1 MYLTRTIEEP
11 LLRAL
16 AEFPVVTL
24 TGPRQ
29 SGKTTLARHV
39 AGDRFRYVSLEPPD
53 VRETAATDPRGFLRR
68 NPPPIIVDEAQYVP
82 DLFPY
87 IQEQIDADRSRPGQY
102 LLTGSQNFLLS
113 EKITESLAG
122 RTAVLHLLSLSNREI
137 RQRPELPPV
146 WERARVDDAPPCLP
160 DDEFWAG
167 MLRGSFPEP
176 VSAPQ
181 RRIDAWYRAFVQT
194 YLERDVR
201 NIRQIGD
208 LTQFQTFLRA
218 LAARNGQLLN
228 LSALGRDLG
237 LASNTVRAWISIL
250 EASFQV
256 RLVRPWFVNA
266 GKRLV
271 KSPKL
276 YFLDAG
282 LVLYLTGITSPDQAA
297 GGPTAGSLL
306 ETIVFGELL
315 RVFEHR
321 GAEPRIWFWRT
332 SDAHEVDF
340 LVEHEGRLIPF
351 EVKLTATPN
360 LRMASGIE
368 LLRSRLPERI
378 EPGWLVCRGAGS
390 RALSD
395 NVRTLPIEW
404 V

>member
-1 MYLTRTIEEP
+1 
-11 LLRAL
+11 
-16 AEFPVVTL
+16 
-24 TGPRQ
+24 
-29 SGKTTLARHV
+29 
-39 AGDRFRYVSLEPPD
+39 

-68 NPPPIIVDEAQYVP
+68 NPPPVIVDEAQYVP

-87 IQEQIDADRSRPGQY
+87 IQERIDADRSRPGQY

-122 RTAVLHLLSLSNREI
+122 RTAVLHLLSLSIREI
-137 RQRPELPPV
+137 RQCPELPPV
-146 WERARVDDAPPCLP
+146 WNRKHIDDAPACLP
-160 DDEFWAG
+160 DPEFWSAV
-167 MLRGSFPEP
+167 LRGSFPEP
-176 VSAPQ
+176 VINPQ
-181 RRIDAWYRAFVQT
+181 RRIEAWYRAFVQT

-201 NIRQIGD
+201 SLRHIGD
-208 LTQFQTFLRA
+208 LTQFQIFLRA

-237 LASNTVRAWISIL
+237 LVSNTVRAWISIL

-256 RLVRPWFVNA
+256 RLVRPWFVNV

-276 YFLDAG
+276 YFLDPG
-282 LVLYLTGITSPDQAA
+282 LVLYLTGITAPEQAA
-297 GGPTAGSLL
+297 GGPTAGTLL

-315 RVFEHR
+315 RIFEHR

-332 SDAHEVDF
+332 SDGHEVDF
-340 LVEHEGRLIPF
+340 LVEDEGRLFPF
-351 EVKLTATPN
+351 EVKLTATPS

-368 LLRSRLPERI
+368 LLRSRIPDRI
-378 EPGWLVCRGAGS
+378 EPGWLVCRSDVS

-395 NVRTLPIEW
+395 NVRTLPVEW

>member
-1 MYLTRTIEEP
+1 MYLERTIEGP
-11 LLRAL
+11 LLQAL
-16 AEFPVVTL
+16 AEFPAVTV

-39 AGDRFRYVSLEPPD
+39 AGDDWRYVSLEPPD

-68 NPPPIIVDEAQYVP
+68 NPSPLIVDEAQYVP

-87 IQEQIDADRSRPGQY
+87 IQERIDADRERSGRY

-137 RQRPELPPV
+137 RRRPDLPPV
-146 WERARVDDAPPCLP
+146 WERERVDAAPGCLT
-160 DDEFWAG
+160 DEEFWAAA
-167 MLRGSFPEP
+167 LRGTFPEP
-176 VSAPQ
+176 VTTP
-181 RRIDAWYRAFVQT
+181 RRDISTWYRSFVQT

-237 LASNTVRAWISIL
+237 LASNTVRAWLSIL

-271 KSPKL
+271 KSPKI
-276 YFLDAG
+276 YFLDPG
-282 LVLYLTGITSPDQAA
+282 LVLYLTGITAPEQAA
-297 GGPTAGSLL
+297 LGPTAGALL

-315 RVFEHR
+315 RIFEHR
-321 GAEPRIWFWRT
+321 GREPRIWFWRT
-332 SDAHEVDF
+332 SDGHEVDF
-340 LVEHEGRLIPF
+340 VVEHEGRLLPF
-351 EVKLTATPN
+351 EVKLTATPK

-368 LLRSRLPERI
+368 LLRSRLPDLI
-378 EPGWLVCRGAGS
+378 EPGWLVCRS
-390 RALSD
+390 DNCRALSD
-395 NVRTLPIEW
+395 HVRTLPVEW
-404 V
+404 L

>member
-1 MYLTRTIEEP
+1 
-11 LLRAL
+11 
-16 AEFPVVTL
+16 
-24 TGPRQ
+24 
-29 SGKTTLARHV
+29 
-39 AGDRFRYVSLEPPD
+39 
-53 VRETAATDPRGFLRR
+53 
-68 NPPPIIVDEAQYVP
+68 
-82 DLFPY
+82 
-87 IQEQIDADRSRPGQY
+87 
-102 LLTGSQNFLLS
+102 
-113 EKITESLAG
+113 
-122 RTAVLHLLSLSNREI
+122 
-137 RQRPELPPV
+137 
-146 WERARVDDAPPCLP
+146 
-160 DDEFWAG
+160 
-167 MLRGSFPEP
+167 
-176 VSAPQ
+176 
-181 RRIDAWYRAFVQT
+181 VQT

-276 YFLDAG
+276 YFLDPG
-282 LVLYLTGITSPDQAA
+282 LVLYLTGITAPDQAA
-297 GGPTAGSLL
+297 RGPTAGALM

-315 RVFEHR
+315 RIFEHR

-368 LLRSRLPERI
+368 LLRSRLPDRI
-378 EPGWLVCRGAGS
+378 DPGWLVCRCDTS

-395 NVRTLPIEW
+395 SVRTLPVEW